1 MRTWQTLFSG
11 KSRLG
16 GFRKV
21 GRRLVMESLETRAMF
36 AGDFYVSAR
45 HNLVSPSDVNMDGR
59 ISPIDALVVI
69 DEINRGGR
77 RGFGGE
83 GEFGLGSMMADTNND
98 GSVGPLDALLV
109 VDTLNKEI
117 RNQLPT
123 LPQGNGSGSGGGAG
137 EAPDGVMAVE
147 DTVVVYVGLEATS
160 KPSVE
165 IDVLVNDMGEGLRI
179 VEVSP
184 PATGTAT
191 IQPSSVDSRNM
202 VIVYTPN
209 EQGANY
215 DRFWYTIEGA
225 DGQRSMNFVSV
236 LYELKSEDFQE
247 IELVLPLEVEGKAG
261 EEIVFR
267 NPDLTPM
274 IQVQYNGSQRAHA
287 GVYVSWAF
295 PEGYYV
301 GQRFVGELQT
311 TATTSEAMLYRTAGG
326 NAWIYGELEDV
337 NRILANLRYVPAPGY
352 SAPEGIGLNVY
363 ASVSNAIGI
372 RLGSQFGSTQVK
384 VIDALVDV
392 SPRAIDD
399 FFTVA
404 RDSDWVLLDV
414 LANDLL
420 RGDAASSLTVEITPA
435 EHTDSAIAWDASA
448 RKVRFRPGIY
458 TPRFGDQFA
467 YTLRNS
473 EGRASLGVVTVIF
486 E

>member
-21 GRRLVMESLETRAMF
+21 GRRLVLESLETRAMF

-236 LYELKSEDFQE
+236 LYELKSEDF
-247 IELVLPLEVEGKAG
+247 
-261 EEIVFR
+261 
-267 NPDLTPM
+267 
-274 IQVQYNGSQRAHA
+274 
-287 GVYVSWAF
+287 